1 MKNMHSRVGLYAL
14 AAASMLLAC
23 GGGGD
28 PKTANDAKDDGLPA
42 NHKCGEHDKVQQYDL
57 HDEDGQ
63 DHFAPCAE
71 TGKEDF
77 SGNVHLDTT
86 PEGIKITIRATDD
99 DVNEG
104 KLGSDL
110 KGRDA
115 MIVFPKGRDK
125 KGVEIPLVRTKTGYK
140 GEKVIPYADLDKLT
154 DEGTKLEV
162 SIYDNDDNHKN
173 GGHEEQEVRPR
184 SHERS
189 AGPADAEQRVHAAL
203 RALRLRERRHLRRRE
218 EGQAARRVGQH
229 VTDEQQGRG
238 VHRQGDA
245 EARLPVEREA
255 RRSETALLSAT
266 DGRTGERLLYVGEAD
281 RGGREPARFA
291 RKPMTS

>member
-1 MKNMHSRVGLYAL
+1 MNLTNMNSRFGCVAVV
-14 AAASMLLAC
+14 ATSMLLAC
-23 GGGGD
+23 GGGGEA
-28 PKTANDAKDDGLPA
+28 KTANDAKDEGLPA

-57 HDEDGQ
+57 HDDDGQ
-63 DHFAPCAE
+63 DHFAPCAQ

-125 KGVEIPLVRTKTGYK
+125 KGVEIPLVRTKNGYK

-173 GGHEEQEVRPR
+173 GGHEELKV
-184 SHERS
+184 SIAIS
-189 AGPADAEQRVHAAL
+189 AGKSCEKAMDENPQEIMMGKKSGPDLTNEQLGRPMQNSAFIQHCGLPDSSNADICVAVKKGKPLGVSVSTAPMNNKVAACIDKATRKL
-203 RALRLRERRHLRRRE
+203 AFPPSEKLD
-218 EGQAARRVGQH
+218 VVKQH
-229 VTDEQQGRG
+229 
-238 VHRQGDA
+238 
-245 EARLPVEREA
+245 
-255 RRSETALLSAT
+255 
-266 DGRTGERLLYVGEAD
+266 
-281 RGGREPARFA
+281 F
-291 RKPMTS
+291 